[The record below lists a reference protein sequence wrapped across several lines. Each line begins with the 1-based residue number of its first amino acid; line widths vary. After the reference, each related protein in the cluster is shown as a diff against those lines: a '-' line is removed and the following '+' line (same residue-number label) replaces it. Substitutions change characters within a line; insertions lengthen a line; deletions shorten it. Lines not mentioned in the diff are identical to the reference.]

1 MAAVAQHEEL
11 EHQEGVVEGQEE
23 LAGPMPV
30 DVLQVR
36 CAAPRATRTDCT
48 YQYRT

>member
-36 CAAPRATRTDCT
+36 FSHAQATRSDCA
-48 YQYRT
+48 YRT